1 MNNLKVFIH
10 NGRDKSFIVSYL
22 HPLVN
27 RRIRVSF
34 LKLKEAQGYKE
45 RVEKKFKKTIST
57 YHKGLTIEELLVC
70 FMREVPNNLFRSKK
84 MHLIDFIES
93 FGDHS
98 ICSIT
103 SEGLKEWLDQVQ
115 VENNLKDIT
124 MLGLKCKIDTFFNFL
139 KEKEI
144 VSESPLSMIY
154 YKAQAPPLKSRT
166 LLLPHEIETLMQAL
180 KDYSPGYLYPIL
192 KMFAETAAKSKEL
205 VELTWGQVDLKKGL
219 VTFPKKERVQA
230 RTLKISQELIEI
242 LRLKSD
248 GGPAPKKR
256 VFMTYYKEPFT
267 YEKLRSAVSEFKKKG
282 SYKGKDW
289 VIGDL
294 RHSFAVNFL
303 TQGGDIRELQK
314 ALGHWNVYDTKR
326 LYGEVVKQEV
336 SKEVISPFQ

>member
-1 MNNLKVFIH
+1 MGFFKFYKKKKI
-10 NGRDKSFIVSYL
+10 
-22 HPLVN
+22 LVDM
-27 RRIRVSF
+27 F
-34 LKLKEAQGYKE
+34 
-45 RVEKKFKKTIST
+45 
-57 YHKGLTIEELLVC
+57 C
-70 FMREVPNNLFRSKK
+70 REFR
-84 MHLIDFIES
+84 
-93 FGDHS
+93 
-98 ICSIT
+98 
-103 SEGLKEWLDQVQ
+103 
-115 VENNLKDIT
+115 
-124 MLGLKCKIDTFFNFL
+124 
-139 KEKEI
+139 
-144 VSESPLSMIY
+144 
-154 YKAQAPPLKSRT
+154 
-166 LLLPHEIETLMQAL
+166 
-180 KDYSPGYLYPIL
+180 YLYPIL
-192 KMFAETAAKSKEL
+192 KMFSETAAKSKEL

-248 GGPAPKKR
+248 GGPAPKNR

-303 TQGGDIRELQK
+303 TPGGDIRELQK

-326 LYGEVVKQEV
+326 LYGEITKQQV